1 MSAWQDS
8 NLQLH
13 PCKGCALP
21 LNYRPWWYVSP
32 PTHTRSAL
40 TAPDSSSTAIN
51 WRVESLY
58 PCLSSLVDVTFTSL
72 QDCAALVNCVL
83 CDVCH
88 VFITGEQQHLCLA
101 HTVVTVGLTHPPTE
115 EPPYQVP

>member
-13 PCKGCALP
+13 PCKRCALP

-32 PTHTRSAL
+32 PTHTRSTL

-58 PCLSSLVDVTFTSL
+58 PCLSSLVDVTFTTL
-72 QDCAALVNCVL
+72 QDCSTLVNCIL
-83 CDVCH
+83 CH
-88 VFITGEQQHLCLA
+88 VFVTGEQQHLCLT
-101 HTVVTVGLTHPPTE
+101 HTVVAVGLTHPPTE

>member
-1 MSAWQDS
+1 MLTAVSAWQDS

-32 PTHTRSAL
+32 PAHTRSAL

-51 WRVESLY
+51 WCVESLY
-58 PCLSSLVDVTFTSL
+58 PCLSSLVDVTFTTL
-72 QDCAALVNCVL
+72 QDRTVLVNCVL

-88 VFITGEQQHLCLA
+88 IFVSSE
-101 HTVVTVGLTHPPTE
+101 
-115 EPPYQVP
+115 